1 MIRSNCQDLRAYT
14 GWQSTKDE
22 TTNEE
27 DALWMAFTWL
37 ATSAC
42 EKSLARKARPSTL
55 LKFSGEHQKFS
66 ELILILFAV
75 DNLADTSL
83 GVVMFLIYLVFLS

>member
-1 MIRSNCQDLRAYT
+1 
-14 GWQSTKDE
+14 
-22 TTNEE
+22 
-27 DALWMAFTWL
+27 MAFTWL

-66 ELILILFAV
+66 ELILVLFAV

-83 GVVMFLIYLVFLS
+83 GVVVFLIYLVFLVEHPMYAVAGMKSFMLCIKAISVTW